1 MEHITSRQNALMT
14 HIRKL
19 SASRAYR
26 RASGEYLCDG
36 VKLLEEALR
45 WNAPLKTVVLSEC
58 VDAPTLPS
66 GVRAV
71 RVPADVMR
79 SISPMETP
87 QGALFTVRLPDTA
100 LPETLSGAHYLVL
113 DGVQDPGNVGTILR
127 TADAFDCDG
136 VFLVNACADPYS
148 PKTARATMGAVFRRD
163 VYQCTADE
171 LCALLQKCGLPLY
184 GTALRNDTVS
194 LRDAELSRAAEL
206 VRKGGAEAVLMR
218 GGVPDSA
225 ANALIAAG
233 RALNGL
239 EIICEDGSRLLLSH
253 KNYEKLVRA
262 GARFTVMN
270 KTRLLAVTVNPFSAK
285 GSHYN
290 KTEFYD
296 AMCSGLGGRVPV
308 LDVVSEFGCEA
319 AE

>member
-19 SASRAYR
+19 NASRAYR

-45 WNAPLKTVVLSEC
+45 WNAPLKTVVLSEG
-58 VDAPTLPS
+58 VDVPVLPS

-71 RVPADVMR
+71 QVPADVMR

-148 PKTARATMGAVFRRD
+148 PKTARATMGAVFCRD

-171 LCALLQKCGLPLY
+171 LCALLQKSNLPLY

-194 LRDAELSRAAEL
+194 LRDAELSRAAVAIGSEGRGL
-206 VRKGGAEAVLMR
+206 SAEILSKCEKTIKIPMSPRCESLNAAV
-218 GGVPDSA
+218 A
-225 ANALIAAG
+225 A
-233 RALNGL
+233 
-239 EIICEDGSRLLLSH
+239 S
-253 KNYEKLVRA
+253 V
-262 GARFTVMN
+262 
-270 KTRLLAVTVNPFSAK
+270 
-285 GSHYN
+285 
-290 KTEFYD
+290 
-296 AMCSGLGGRVPV
+296 V
-308 LDVVSEFGCEA
+308 LWEMYR
-319 AE
+319 